1 MIKNHNGI
9 AEPSVHKD
17 GPKTAVVYRTVN
29 DEVIVARGSGMS
41 EALAMMANEV
51 GGFPLRFDYPDEL
64 NLEPAV
70 AEKGSTS
77 IERFEEPASPELD
90 FEAPATPPHKD
101 GGGSA

>member
-9 AEPSVHKD
+9 AELSVHKD

-90 FEAPATPPHKD
+90 FDAPATPPHKD